1 MIAERLPQLATMSK
15 QDKWA
20 VYWELDD
27 ELKNDEY
34 DVSET
39 SEGKAAI
46 MELLEARMEHYRR
59 HPETAISVEELRERM
74 KTWKAKAAQRHE

>member
-1 MIAERLPQLATMSK
+1 MIAERLPQLATMSRE
-15 QDKWA
+15 DKWA

-27 ELKNDEY
+27 ELKNDAF

-39 SEGKAAI
+39 PEGKAAI
-46 MELLEARMEHYRR
+46 MELLEARLAHYRT

-74 KTWKAKAAQRHE
+74 KTWKAKASKVHE